1 MENSGSIDEI
11 NRANGRS
18 NNAVHNPPKRL
29 KGAYRFFC
37 WCSGANL
44 DVLRNYPTDYNKHFG
59 TGTAVM
65 MTGVFAFISSAYAIS
80 AIFKGQASWLIVT
93 IFGLAWALFIFFL
106 DRYLVSSLRKT
117 RSLWN
122 QALTA
127 SPRILLA
134 ILIGL
139 TIARPLELKI
149 FEDEIQEYLR
159 DEKREQIAVIDEK
172 YTRQLQEEEQQFNQR
187 MRELQTGGSLGG
199 DLERK
204 GELERLIKEG
214 NDEVQAAND
223 EVQCE
228 CNGVCGTKKVGR
240 GPACRQ
246 LEREYERI
254 KADYQSNKRRWEN
267 EIRELNG
274 RMIGAKTSNQEA
286 IVKARDD
293 WEARKKEI
301 ITERDSAK
309 VEKGRG
315 FATSLLAQHEALT
328 RLSNE
333 REGVSLMILVVTI
346 LFVFVEVAPI
356 LVKLMAEAGPYDQA
370 IEDLEYQYISE
381 SRQRR
386 YLTREELKLNKGLI
400 SRMAIEQREVI
411 RKAIDEWKRK
421 QMEIPEDEFIDR
433 ESDDY

>member
-1 MENSGSIDEI
+1 METSGSIDGT
-11 NRANGRS
+11 NRANGIS
-18 NNAVHNPPKRL
+18 ENVVHDPPKRL
-29 KGAYRFFC
+29 SGAYRFFC

-44 DVLRNYPTDYNKHFG
+44 DVLKNYPTDYNKHFG

-80 AIFKGQASWLIVT
+80 TIFKGQASWLIV
-93 IFGLAWALFIFFL
+93 IVFGLAWALFIFFL

-117 RSLWN
+117 RSLGN
-122 QALTA
+122 QTLVA

-159 DEKREQIAVIDEK
+159 DEKREQVTAIDRK
-172 YTRQLQEEEQQFNQR
+172 YTLQLQEEEQQFNQR
-187 MRELQTGGSLGG
+187 MRELETGGSLGV
-199 DLERK
+199 DQERVR
-204 GELERLIKEG
+204 ELERLIEEG
-214 NDEVQAAND
+214 NDKVQAAND

-254 KADYQSNKRRWEN
+254 KADYQANKRRWEN

-274 RMIGAKTSNQEA
+274 QMIGAKASNQEA
-286 IVKARDD
+286 IEKARDD
-293 WEARKKEI
+293 WEARREEIEKTREEEKK
-301 ITERDSAK
+301 AK
-309 VEKGRG
+309 EGG

-333 REGVSLMILVVTI
+333 REGVSLMIFVVTI
-346 LFVFVEVAPI
+346 LFVFVEIAPI
-356 LVKLMAEAGPYDQA
+356 LVKLMAESGPYDQA

-381 SRQRR
+381 SRQKR

-421 QMEIPEDEFIDR
+421 QMEMPEDEFIDR
-433 ESDDY
+433 ESDNY